1 MMTRIERITPWS
13 IAVLVER
20 MDDFDKARF
29 GGDAATMLRQ
39 AAAGCV
45 YSFAGIIDN
54 LPAFIGGLMPDGRV
68 WMVSTPDV
76 AKARKF
82 YLRATKTETERMQ
95 KISPVLWTYVD
106 VSYPRSLRWLAW
118 LGFSVGDAVEIL
130 GTTARKVER
139 RA

>member
-1 MMTRIERITPWS
+1 MTRVERITDWS
-13 IAVLVER
+13 IAALVDR
-20 MDDFDKARF
+20 MDPADVAQFA
-29 GGDAATMLRQ
+29 GGAAATIRQ

-45 YSFAGIIDN
+45 YSFVGIIDN
-54 LPAFIGGLMPDGRV
+54 LPAFIGGLMADGRV

-82 YLRATKTETERMQ
+82 YLRATRSETERMQ
-95 KISPVLWTYVD
+95 AISPVLWTYVD
-106 VSYPRSLRWLAW
+106 TRYPRSLRWLAW
-118 LGFSVGDAVEIL
+118 LGFSIGDAVEIL

>member
-1 MMTRIERITPWS
+1 MTRMERITPWA
-13 IAVLVER
+13 IATLAQR
-20 MDDFDKARF
+20 MDPADRARF
-29 GGDAATMLRQ
+29 DGDAAATIRQ

-45 YSFAGIIDN
+45 HSFAGIIDN
-54 LPAFIGGLMPDGRV
+54 LPAFVGGLMADGRV

-82 YLRATKTETERMQ
+82 YLRATRAETERMQ
-95 KISPVLWTYVD
+95 TISPVLWTYVD
-106 VSYPRSLRWLAW
+106 ARYPRSLRWLAW
-118 LGFSVGDAVEIL
+118 LGFSVGEPVEIL

>member
-1 MMTRIERITPWS
+1 MTRVDRVTDWS
-13 IAVLVER
+13 IAALVAR
-20 MDDFDKARF
+20 MDPADVARF
-29 GGDAATMLRQ
+29 DGDAATMLRQ

-45 YSFAGIIDN
+45 HSFAGIIDN

-82 YLRATKTETERMQ
+82 YLRATRAETERMQ
-95 KISPVLWTYVD
+95 AISPVLWTYVD
-106 VSYPRSLRWLAW
+106 ARYPRSLRWLAW
-118 LGFSVGDAVEIL
+118 LGFSIGDAVAIL

>member
-1 MMTRIERITPWS
+1 MTRIERITPWA
-13 IAVLVER
+13 IAALVDR
-20 MDDFDKARF
+20 MDLADVARF
-29 GGDAATMLRQ
+29 DGDADATIRQ

-45 YSFAGIIDN
+45 HSFAGIIDN
-54 LPAFIGGLMPDGRV
+54 LPAFIGGLMADGRV

-82 YLRATKTETERMQ
+82 YLRTTRAETERMQ
-95 KISPVLWTYVD
+95 AISPVLWTYVD
-106 VSYPRSLRWLAW
+106 TRYPRSLRWLAW
-118 LGFSVGDAVEIL
+118 LGFSIGDAVEIL